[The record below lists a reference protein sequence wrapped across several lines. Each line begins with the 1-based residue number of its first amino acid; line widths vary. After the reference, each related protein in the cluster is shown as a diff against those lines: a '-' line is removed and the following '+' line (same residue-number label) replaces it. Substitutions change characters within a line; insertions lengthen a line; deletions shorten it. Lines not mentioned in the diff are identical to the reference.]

1 MRTQDTEQPSHKHP
15 FRANRYPGFCKRC
28 MSAVKAQEGAL
39 MGRDQQTGKW
49 QVVHAG
55 CTTEEEWEGAAN
67 DNYSRR
73 DW

>member
-1 MRTQDTEQPSHKHP
+1 
-15 FRANRYPGFCKRC
+15 